1 MNLQP
6 LEEHEKLDRPIMD
19 RSSIIRYGALKL
31 AVLIIFF
38 TVNASF
44 AREPIRSFDCMVDR
58 VVDGDT
64 LHCAVKASGGTYV
77 KLRLYGIDAPE
88 TSHGSKPGQPFGEQ
102 AAKALELKA
111 PLKSV
116 IRVDVLAIDRYKR
129 LISLVYRDSRNINLE
144 MVSDGWAWAYRK
156 YLDRPHASEFIDA
169 EEHAQKMRLGLWQQN
184 IPQPPWEFR
193 KTTRASYGSEMN

>member
-1 MNLQP
+1 MRTFLT
-6 LEEHEKLDRPIMD
+6 
-19 RSSIIRYGALKL
+19 
-31 AVLIIFF
+31 IFIF
-38 TVNASF
+38 LLLSVQHSPAK
-44 AREPIRSFDCMVDR
+44 EPIRSFDCMVDR

-64 LHCAVKASGGTYV
+64 LHCAVKDSGGTYV

-116 IRVDVLAIDRYKR
+116 IRVDVLAVDRYKR
-129 LISLVYRDSRNINLE
+129 LVSLIYRDSRNLNLE
-144 MVSDGWAWAYRK
+144 MISDGWAWAYRK
-156 YLDRPHASEFIDA
+156 YLDRRYANEFIKA
-169 EEHAQKMRLGLWQQN
+169 EEYAKKMHSGLWQQN

-193 KTTRASYGSEMN
+193 TSQRGKKLD